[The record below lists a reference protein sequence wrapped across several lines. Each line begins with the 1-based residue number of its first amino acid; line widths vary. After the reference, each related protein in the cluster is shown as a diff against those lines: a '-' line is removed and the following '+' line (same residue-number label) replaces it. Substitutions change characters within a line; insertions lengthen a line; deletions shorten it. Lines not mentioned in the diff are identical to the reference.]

1 MRDMFEEKVEG
12 LNEYRWITIQDCSEE
27 MGISVRTLYKYL
39 KEGKIK
45 GVIYKRR
52 RLIDSVSCIGYLLE
66 NKCIEISQIKN
77 KEIQRTLTN
86 TNK

>member
-1 MRDMFEEKVEG
+1 MKDVFEEKIDG
-12 LNEYRWITIQDCSEE
+12 LNEYKWITIQECSDK

-39 KEGKIK
+39 KEGYIK
-45 GVIYKRR
+45 GIKYKRR
-52 RLIDSVSCIGYLLE
+52 RMIDTISVVGYLLE
-66 NKCIEISQIKN
+66 KKCIEISQIQN

>member
-1 MRDMFEEKVEG
+1 MKDMFEEKIEG
-12 LNEYRWITIQDCSEE
+12 LNEYKWITIQECSDK

-39 KEGKIK
+39 KEGYIK
-45 GVIYKRR
+45 GIKYKRR
-52 RLIDSVSCIGYLLE
+52 RMIDTISVVGYLLE
-66 NKCIEISQIKN
+66 KKCIEIYQIKN